1 MVSLDYQ
8 LFCLASLAL
17 YGGLHVWLRRHEGLG
32 VPFVLWLALGAVLV
46 GGSFL
51 VHNAENREQTRLTS
65 QLQVWGPTY
74 AEDMKRLGH
83 DRIKADTQVDDPT
96 YLELIETEKRWL
108 TLNPLVSDIYT
119 LGRDETGGLHLLVD
133 SETDY
138 DRNGRYEGARE
149 ERTVVGEPYARLVP
163 ALERAFNGET
173 VVDTG
178 VYSDRWGTW
187 ISAYTPITGP
197 DGRVTAVLGLDFD
210 AKAWLDSL
218 YRARLYWI
226 SLLGLLVVVGAG
238 AWASFSNHSLAQRQ
252 DALRLTADTLKT
264 HLDSLPY
271 PCWAADSNGRFTL
284 FNAHARREWGI
295 DLTGKSLSE
304 PGHGLPAETVARW
317 NDLVQR
323 ALQGE
328 SVDSHDI
335 VVRDGLPRNLHSVA
349 GPVREGGQIV
359 GAIGTQKD
367 ITARVRAE
375 EARRNAEDKLL
386 QHVRQTSLA
395 IIEWDNDFAVTAWN
409 PAAELIFGLPASEA
423 IGHRRIEHI
432 FGSDHSAAIERAWSE
447 LLRGAGERSVEHTH
461 SLPGGIVRICAWT
474 LTPLVNAHGGTTGL
488 ACIVEDITT
497 RADLQ
502 RQIGQMQRLDSMG
515 QLASGLAEEL
525 QSSFAPALAHL
536 DQLERANV
544 RLGGL
549 DEHLRPVRQAF
560 TRTLDLS
567 ERLLSLGRNDTL
579 PHFPWQSLNPTVQD
593 TVELF
598 HRSLDVRIRLLVL
611 LGGDLPVLPLDSSL
625 ISDVVVNL
633 LDNARNAILAL
644 ISDGAPHPEWKPV
657 IKVTTSR
664 VMTVPR
670 HLGSISSNIPQPFQC
685 LAISDTGGGLDEH
698 TRDHLFEAF
707 ARRSN
712 RARKTGL
719 GLAITWKAVHTLR
732 GWIEVESTP
741 GVGTTFRVFLPS
753 PEPAAAEPV
762 IPALANDA
770 NAGTA
775 GGKSVLLAE
784 DDELVTRALTL
795 ALRRSGHRV
804 TCSTDGAAALA
815 LVRLEPTAYDLVITD
830 LNMPNLGGRDFLVA
844 LQRDHITMPVVVL
857 SGHLTSAIL
866 DELHQLGVAEVL
878 RKPLRIDE
886 IVVAV
891 ERHTSGRPAEHLT

>member
-32 VPFVLWLALGAVLV
+32 VPFVLWLGLGAVLV

-51 VHNAENREQTRLTS
+51 VHNAERREQTRLTS

-83 DRIKADTQVDDPT
+83 DHIKADTQVDDPT

-108 TLNPLVSDIYT
+108 ALNPLVSDIYT

-226 SLLGLLVVVGAG
+226 ALLGLLVVVGAG

-252 DALRLTADTLKT
+252 DALRLTANTLKT

-271 PCWAADSNGRFTL
+271 PCWATDSDGRFTL
-284 FNAHARREWGI
+284 FNAHARREWGL
-295 DLTGKSLSE
+295 DLTGKSLGE
-304 PGHGLPAETVARW
+304 PGHGLPAETVSRW
-317 NDLVQR
+317 NELVQR

-386 QHVRQTSLA
+386 QHVRQTTLA
-395 IIEWDNDFAVTAWN
+395 IIEWDTDFVVTAWN
-409 PAAELIFGLPASEA
+409 PAAEAIFGLPAAEA
-423 IGHRRIEHI
+423 IGRRQVEHL
-432 FGSDHSAAIERAWSE
+432 FGSDQGAAIERAWSE
-447 LLRGAGERSVEHTH
+447 LLRGAGERSVQHTH

-474 LTPLVNAHGGTTGL
+474 LTPLVNAQGGTTGL
-488 ACIVEDITT
+488 ACIVED
-497 RADLQ
+497 
-502 RQIGQMQRLDSMG
+502 
-515 QLASGLAEEL
+515 
-525 QSSFAPALAHL
+525 
-536 DQLERANV
+536 
-544 RLGGL
+544 
-549 DEHLRPVRQAF
+549 
-560 TRTLDLS
+560 
-567 ERLLSLGRNDTL
+567 
-579 PHFPWQSLNPTVQD
+579 
-593 TVELF
+593 
-598 HRSLDVRIRLLVL
+598 
-611 LGGDLPVLPLDSSL
+611 
-625 ISDVVVNL
+625 
-633 LDNARNAILAL
+633 
-644 ISDGAPHPEWKPV
+644 
-657 IKVTTSR
+657 
-664 VMTVPR
+664 
-670 HLGSISSNIPQPFQC
+670 
-685 LAISDTGGGLDEH
+685 
-698 TRDHLFEAF
+698 
-707 ARRSN
+707 
-712 RARKTGL
+712 
-719 GLAITWKAVHTLR
+719 
-732 GWIEVESTP
+732 
-741 GVGTTFRVFLPS
+741 
-753 PEPAAAEPV
+753 
-762 IPALANDA
+762 
-770 NAGTA
+770 
-775 GGKSVLLAE
+775 
-784 DDELVTRALTL
+784 
-795 ALRRSGHRV
+795 
-804 TCSTDGAAALA
+804 
-815 LVRLEPTAYDLVITD
+815 
-830 LNMPNLGGRDFLVA
+830 
-844 LQRDHITMPVVVL
+844 
-857 SGHLTSAIL
+857 
-866 DELHQLGVAEVL
+866 
-878 RKPLRIDE
+878 
-886 IVVAV
+886 
-891 ERHTSGRPAEHLT
+891 